1 MNCKH
6 WMNSQGAAL
15 SLGIAVGTPRRWGKA
30 GKLHTVQTAGHLARQ
45 LERLRVAANERGYQ
59 VHVEVLDP
67 PERIAPT
74 PELLAGILTLVTV
87 LSGKLYASRAPA
99 NPRRKASVIGS
110 RVQQKS
116 GKKDELPVKCSL
128 HLWRRMREKDW
139 KRLSPTLVLRGKG
152 AALRFPQAKEVRAAR
167 VGGRSLNQHL
177 VTGRPAPTP
186 QWHWGWREKRPSKPA
201 PPQLAVRGESPA
213 RGTPRSRLAGQA
225 RRASPPENA
234 VRLQIFGEKSVL
246 YLLCYS
252 IQNL

>member
-6 WMNSQGAAL
+6 WVNSQEAAL

-59 VHVEVLDP
+59 VRVEVLDP

-116 GKKDELPVKCSL
+116 GKKDELPVKCSR

-152 AALRFPQAKEVRAAR
+152 PRCASHRPKRCGLPAWWRGSWTSIWSQDDRPLLHSGIGDGARRGPPNPHRRSLRSGENRLPEGHPDQDWQARPGGQALRRTR
-167 VGGRSLNQHL
+167 
-177 VTGRPAPTP
+177 
-186 QWHWGWREKRPSKPA
+186 
-201 PPQLAVRGESPA
+201 
-213 RGTPRSRLAGQA
+213 
-225 RRASPPENA
+225 
-234 VRLQIFGEKSVL
+234 
-246 YLLCYS
+246 
-252 IQNL
+252 

>member
-6 WMNSQGAAL
+6 WMNSQEAAL

-59 VHVEVLDP
+59 VRVEVLDP

-99 NPRRKASVIGS
+99 NPRCKASVIGA

-116 GKKDELPVKCSL
+116 GKKDELPVKCSR
-128 HLWRRMREKDW
+128 HLRRRMREKDW

-167 VGGRSLNQHL
+167 VVERKLDQHL

-186 QWHWGWREKRPSKPA
+186 QWHRGWREKRPSKPA

-234 VRLQIFGEKSVL
+234 VGLQIFGEKSVL